1 MFLFIKTCILFK
13 CNFERINI
21 FYSRYFTALM
31 QLKDL
36 RKLKS
41 LEEAKEIKT
50 SESENKV
57 KILYLII

>member
-1 MFLFIKTCILFK
+1 
-13 CNFERINI
+13 
-21 FYSRYFTALM
+21 M

-57 KILYLII
+57 KICYLII